1 MIWRGINMK
10 KIKWKI
16 FNVALWIEVLLSY
29 VLPFKVIDN
38 FEYKIG
44 FPIPFISIYDIE
56 IGINPFISMAL
67 NPLGFFLNGF
77 IIYFIMMFIVKLRY
91 KTKYNTVK

>member
-1 MIWRGINMK
+1 MK
-10 KIKWKI
+10 KINWKI

-38 FEYKIG
+38 FEYRIG
-44 FPIPFISIYDIE
+44 FPIPFISIYDTE

-67 NPLGFFLNGF
+67 NPLEFFLNGF

-91 KTKYNTVK
+91 KTKHNTAK